1 MASLEP
7 SAPPYEPFEAEVIE
21 LQIEIGKLKEK
32 NHNLNLALIKLKSQ
46 SLNEK
51 VKKLQTIV
59 NNMNA
64 TDCNDQCE
72 EANRQTET
80 HTVDDFLKKDM
91 NFIFNN

>member
-1 MASLEP
+1 MASLGP

-64 TDCNDQCE
+64 TDCDDQCQK
-72 EANRQTET
+72 ANSQPET
-80 HTVDDFLKKDM
+80 HTVDDFLKTEI
-91 NFIFNN
+91 NFIFNK